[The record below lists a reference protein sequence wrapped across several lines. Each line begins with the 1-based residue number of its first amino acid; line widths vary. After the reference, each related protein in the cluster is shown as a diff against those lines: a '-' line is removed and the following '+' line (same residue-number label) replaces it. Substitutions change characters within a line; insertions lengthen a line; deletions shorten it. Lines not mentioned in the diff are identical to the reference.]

1 MMEMKKILVVGIIFL
16 FIGVAIAP
24 SINLSIVK
32 ASQDDDLVEVT
43 TQACGIQGYGNTT
56 VKLTKEHYQNLE
68 QYLVEFRVR
77 LNQTSTREEA
87 IPIFKEAVVEL
98 NKYGLL
104 PRGMSVE
111 KAQRLVLGKSTKKE
125 IHIPKQISCLSEP
138 SYNFFCYVSGNVT
151 EGPFSTL
158 LATSLLVILDI
169 LSGGGLRPFFALLT
183 IVILLIDMPFCNVLP
198 IPFSIFQCMMPLNF
212 YNSRCYGNIQTVGLL
227 GNKKYEGNLYGC
239 LGPLGSG
246 IVGFTGIKIH
256 NGEKLYDYYFIGTA
270 LAVGMSVQRNT
281 NEDD

>member
-1 MMEMKKILVVGIIFL
+1 MAIIKKSLSVAVILL
-16 FIGVAIAP
+16 FIGVAVAP
-24 SINLSIVK
+24 SINFTIVK
-32 ASQDDDLVEVT
+32 ASSDNDLVEVT
-43 TQACGIQGYGNTT
+43 SQACGIQGFGNQT
-56 VKLTKEHYQNLE
+56 VKLTKQQYQNIE
-68 QYLVEFRVR
+68 QYLVEFRAR

-87 IPIFKEAVVEL
+87 VPIFKETVVEL

-104 PRGMSVE
+104 PKGMSVE
-111 KAQRLVLGKSTKKE
+111 KAQRLVLGKSAKKE
-125 IHIPKQISCLSEP
+125 IHIPKQISGLSEP

-158 LATSLLVILDI
+158 LATSLLFILDI
-169 LSGGGLRPFFALLT
+169 LSGGGLRPFCALLT
-183 IVILLIDMPFCNVLP
+183 IVILFIDMPFCNVLP

-270 LAVGMSVQRNT
+270 LAVGMSIRRNI